1 MTHVDTPLP
10 LDPWSHALE
19 GRRVLVTGSS
29 GYIASRL
36 IPAFEAAGAQIV
48 RLLRPAS
55 DSNRSGHDVVRGDPS
70 ELATWQEALNADV
83 DTVIHLAARSSIR
96 EAAQDPIADWYTN
109 VVPFV
114 RLLDACANREE
125 PPAVL
130 FAGTATVVGM
140 TPPEPVDESFPEN
153 PVTVYDLHKLTNERY
168 LRQYVRQGTVR
179 GATLR
184 LANVYGPGPS
194 SSTRDRGILGL
205 MVRRALEGKPLTVYG
220 DGTFLRDYV
229 YLDDVVRAFAAVATT
244 PQATSNGDA
253 YFVATGRGTALK
265 EAFHTVATAVE
276 RETGQDTAVVHVEP
290 PTPLDPID
298 TRDFIANPSRLTA
311 HTGWEPLVSLPEG
324 ITRTVRAARTQRDA
338 EVTAT

>member
-1 MTHVDTPLP
+1 MTHADTPLP
-10 LDPWSHALE
+10 LDPWSNALE
-19 GRRVLVTGSS
+19 GRRILVTGSS

-36 IPAFEAAGAQIV
+36 IPAFEAAGAQFV
-48 RLLRPAS
+48 RLLRPES
-55 DSNRSGHDVVRGDPS
+55 DSNRTGHDVVRGDPS
-70 ELATWQEALNADV
+70 EPATWQEALEAGV
-83 DTVIHLAARSSIR
+83 ETVIHLAGRSSAQK
-96 EAAQDPIADWYTN
+96 AAQDPVADWHTN

-114 RLLDACANREE
+114 RLLEACAAREE
-125 PPAVL
+125 APTVL

-194 SSTRDRGILGL
+194 SSTNDRGILGL

-229 YLDDVVRAFAAVATT
+229 YVDDVVRAFAAVATT
-244 PQATSNGDA
+244 PQATSKGDA
-253 YFVATGRGTALK
+253 YIVATGQGTALK
-265 EAFHTVATAVE
+265 DAFQSVASAVE
-276 RETGQDTAVVHVEP
+276 RETGQTTSVVHVAP

-298 TRDFIANPSRLTA
+298 TRDFIANPNRLTA
-311 HTGWEPLVSLPEG
+311 RTGWEPVVSFPDG
-324 ITRTVRAARTQRDA
+324 VTRTVRAARAQRDA
-338 EVTAT
+338 EVTAA